1 MLVYTVLKMQTNKH
15 QTEKVENTT
24 FKATIP
30 KKKKRER
37 LASNAFMNTHNTNFV
52 QHLSSAHVDS
62 SDDVSLATV

>member
-30 KKKKRER
+30 KKKKKKEI
-37 LASNAFMNTHNTNFV
+37 SFKCFYEYTW
-52 QHLSSAHVDS
+52 
-62 SDDVSLATV
+62 